1 MKEIYM
7 TNTVSRISPQ
17 EAEACMDQL
26 LLQYPDLKK
35 VLLIPPD
42 FTRCYSYAGEI
53 TQVLYKK
60 LSPHALVHVMPALGT
75 HMAMDD
81 EEKEKMFGKVIPE
94 EAFLIHHWQTDTVSL
109 GKVPREVI
117 EEISQGLYSTE
128 IEVEVN
134 EKLVHG
140 GYDLIL
146 SIGQVVPHEVVGMAN
161 YSKNI
166 FVGTGG
172 RQMIN
177 QSHMLSAICGME
189 KALGVTDSP
198 ARKVFDYA
206 QKHFLDGKLPLV
218 YIQTVTTLEDEE
230 VSLKGLYIGA
240 SRTPFEMA
248 AALSEQLNIC
258 HVEKRAKKLVTYL
271 DPYELKTTWVGN
283 KGIYRTRM
291 AVADGGDLIIL
302 APGVKAFGENQEMDN
317 MTRTYGYKGR
327 DYVLD
332 LFQKGVFENRIM
344 AAAHLIQ
351 GSSDG
356 RFTITYCT
364 RPENLSKEEINQVGY
379 EWMDYEEAAALY
391 DPETLKEGWNTLENG
406 EEIYFVKTPALGLW
420 KVDED

>member
-7 TNTVSRISPQ
+7 TNTVSRISPK
-17 EAEACMDQL
+17 EMESCLDCL
-26 LLQYPDLKK
+26 LAQYPDLHK

-42 FTRCYSYAGEI
+42 FTRCYSYAGDI
-53 TQVLYKK
+53 AQALYKK
-60 LSPHALVHVMPALGT
+60 LSPRAVVHIMPALGT
-75 HMAMDD
+75 HMPINA
-81 EEKEKMFGKVIPE
+81 EEKEKMFGNEIPDDV
-94 EAFLIHHWQTDTVSL
+94 FLVHHWQTDTISIGTVPKEVVEEVS
-109 GKVPREVI
+109 E
-117 EEISQGLYSTE
+117 GLYSTD

-134 EKLVHG
+134 EKLIHG

-177 QSHMLSAICGME
+177 KSHMLSAICGME
-189 KALGVTDSP
+189 QALGVTDSP

-206 QKHFLDGKLPLV
+206 QQHFLDGKVPIV
-218 YIQTVTTLEDEE
+218 YIQTVTTLEDEN
-230 VSLKGLYIGA
+230 VSLKGLFIGP

-258 HVEKRAKKLVTYL
+258 HVERRAQKVVTYL

-283 KGIYRTRM
+283 KGVYRTRM
-291 AVADGGDLIIL
+291 VVADGGDLIIL
-302 APGVKAFGENQEMDN
+302 APGVKAFGENEEMDQ
-317 MTRTYGYKGR
+317 MTRKYGYKGR

-332 LFQKGVFENRIM
+332 LFNKGAFENRVM
-344 AAAHLIQ
+344 SAAHLIQ

-364 RPENLSKEEINQVGY
+364 KPENLSKEEINSVGY
-379 EWMDYEEAAALY
+379 EWMDYEEAAARY
-391 DPETLKEGWNTLENG
+391 NPDTLAEGWNTLEDG

-420 KVDED
+420 KVDD